1 MIGVDPRRTRVR
13 LAAPAPRR
21 LGPEAR
27 A

>member
-1 MIGVDPRRTRVR
+1 MIGVDPRRTRLR

-21 LGPEAR
+21 LGSEAR